1 MNLNGA
7 IYLGTRYLRHHRRK
21 AALLISAITLSL
33 FVPLAISLVVR
44 AAEDHLRS
52 RSATTPLLL
61 GAPASPLELVFN
73 AVYFSRPDVATLPV
87 GEARNV
93 GDDDLAD
100 IIPLY
105 ARYHARDYPIVGT
118 TLDYFSFR
126 HSTIAQGHLFTRL
139 GDCVLGAT
147 VADRLDLGPGD
158 PIVST
163 PEQVFDLAGVYPL
176 KMRIAGVLAPTGTPD
191 DNAVFVDLKTTW
203 IIEGI
208 AHGHQDAQQAD
219 DGTVLEKSGDNLA
232 LNASIVEYTE
242 ITPEN
247 AASFHFHGDTDDFPI
262 SGAIVR
268 PNDSKSA
275 TILLGRFLGENKKV
289 QLIRPDDVMEKLFAT
304 VFRIRDFVVAALAA
318 VGLMAALIAILVF
331 LLSNRLR
338 AREFESL
345 ANIGAD
351 PISVR
356 ILILFE
362 ALFVILTSLALAGL
376 LLLTLNWCL
385 PKLLPIFTS

>member
-1 MNLNGA
+1 MNLGGA
-7 IYLGTRYLRHHRRK
+7 IHLGTRYLRHQRRK
-21 AALLISAITLSL
+21 AALLIAAITLSL
-33 FVPLAISLVVR
+33 TLPLAISLVVR
-44 AAEDHLRS
+44 AAEDHLRA
-52 RSATTPLLL
+52 RSLATPLLL
-61 GAPASPLELVFN
+61 CAPGSPLELVFN
-73 AVYFSRPDVATLPV
+73 AVYFSEPGVATLPV
-87 GEARNV
+87 GEAHNAGRD
-93 GDDDLAD
+93 GLAE

-105 ARYHARDYPIVGT
+105 ARYHARGFPIVGT

-126 HSTIAQGHLFTRL
+126 GATIDRGRLFTRL
-139 GDCVLGAT
+139 GDCVLGAS
-147 VADRLDLGPGD
+147 VARRLRLGPGD
-158 PIVST
+158 TIVST

-176 KMRIAGVLAPTGTPD
+176 KMRIAGILAPTGSPD

-208 AHGHQDAQQAD
+208 AHGHQDARQAGD
-219 DGTVLEKSGDNLA
+219 DTVLDKTGDNIA
-232 LNASIVEYTE
+232 LNAAIVEYTE

-247 AASFHFHGDTDDFPI
+247 AASFHFHGDTADFPV

-268 PNDSKSA
+268 PADSKSA
-275 TILLGRFLGENKKV
+275 TILLGRFLGENKKA
-289 QLIRPDDVMEKLFAT
+289 QLVRPDDVMEELFAT

-318 VGLMAALIAILVF
+318 VGLMAALIATLVF

-351 PISVR
+351 AASVR

-362 ALFVILTSLALAGL
+362 ALFVLLASLLLAAHL
-376 LLLTLNWCL
+376 LLLLNLSL
-385 PKLLPIFTS
+385 PKLLPLFTT